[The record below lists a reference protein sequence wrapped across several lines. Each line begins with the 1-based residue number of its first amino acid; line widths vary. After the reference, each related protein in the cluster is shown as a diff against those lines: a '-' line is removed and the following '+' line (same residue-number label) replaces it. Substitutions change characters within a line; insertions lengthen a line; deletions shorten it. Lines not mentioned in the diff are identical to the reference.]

1 MSRLEPAGVLA
12 RVGWLGL
19 GAMGVP
25 MARRLAEAGHRLSA
39 YDPNPER
46 ASALGPDV
54 GAAASPMWA
63 ADGCEVLV
71 VMVATP
77 AQAEVALFGPAGAAA
92 ALRPDTRVVLLATF
106 GPAWVRGLTSRLP
119 SGVRVVD
126 APVSG
131 GVGRAHDGTLLIMA
145 SAAEA
150 ADLRL
155 LSVLGEVVV
164 VGEQP
169 GDGQAMKMVNQV
181 LCGVHIAAAAEA
193 LALAESMGID
203 PELAWRTVRRGA
215 AASFMLDDRGARMVS
230 GEFEPVRSSMSL
242 FVKDLHLVLDEAQ
255 AARLPTAVVAAAAE
269 LFSAA
274 AAQGRSAQDDSELY
288 DFVRSLRRG

>member
-1 MSRLEPAGVLA
+1 
-12 RVGWLGL
+12 
-19 GAMGVP
+19 
-25 MARRLAEAGHRLSA
+25 
-39 YDPNPER
+39 
-46 ASALGPDV
+46 
-54 GAAASPMWA
+54 
-63 ADGCEVLV
+63 
-71 VMVATP
+71 
-77 AQAEVALFGPAGAAA
+77 
-92 ALRPDTRVVLLATF
+92 
-106 GPAWVRGLTSRLP
+106 
-119 SGVRVVD
+119 
-126 APVSG
+126 
-131 GVGRAHDGTLLIMA
+131 MA